1 MPTIGSR
8 RTYGNPVSVQA
19 LLEFIAPTP
28 AQLAASTKF
37 NISNIC
43 VGPDGNFYASVEN
56 DTTSN
61 RPKIVQ
67 CTPSGVI
74 TQLPLT
80 GGSPAPG
87 VADNFGGI
95 CTGPDGN
102 IWLCDSSN
110 ANIYKVSTAGTIIN
124 NYAPG
129 AGTNGLAG
137 IVTGSNGNMWF
148 ADNVSSQLGTMTTSG
163 GSISWFPTG
172 GGCHGLSVGPDG
184 NLWYTRQA
192 ANIVGR
198 CTTAGSITNVA
209 VGPAT
214 GPFFTNAG
222 PDGHVWFT
230 GRSNGTIGRITL
242 PGLGVSVWTMPAGSG
257 SGTGGCGAGPTAA
270 GTMWFTEETSN
281 KVASLP
287 VTGTSTP
294 GGLLQQANNT
304 AVTSTVTVTL
314 GAAATAGNLL
324 VCFVQAR
331 TGTTAIT
338 GPSGFT
344 QLGSQVNGTSCSIAA
359 FYKTAV
365 GGETS
370 FAPSNTGTVI
380 SAEVFE
386 VFGQTASPIN
396 TTSGVGYN
404 TSTVTATSI
413 TTGAVTPATSSSLI
427 LTAIVINGSNAT
439 FSNSWTNGWRS
450 LGISSDLHEE
460 WASLQTTSTSS
471 LSTNEGF
478 SAVSKNAASFTVV
491 VNTTAPS
498 ITETTIP
505 TTSSVPD
512 KIILGNDG
520 NMWCTEH
527 DAGTFLNVRL
537 T

>member
-8 RTYGNPVSVQA
+8 RTYGRPVTAQTLPEFLA
-19 LLEFIAPTP
+19 LTAADLIAN
-28 AQLAASTKF
+28 TKF
-37 NISNIC
+37 NLSNIC
-43 VGPDGNFYASVEN
+43 VGPDGNLWASTEN
-56 DTTSN
+56 DTTSDA
-61 RPKIVQ
+61 PQ
-67 CTPSGVI
+67 VI
-74 TQLPLT
+74 RC
-80 GGSPAPG
+80 SPAGEMSPPITVTG
-87 VADNFGGI
+87 ATAGDNFAGI
-95 CTGPDGN
+95 CAGPDGN
-102 IWLCDSSN
+102 IWLCDTTSKTV
-110 ANIYKVSTAGTIIN
+110 YKISTTGSVITS
-124 NYAPG
+124 YPLTG
-129 AGTNGLAG
+129 AGNLGLAG
-137 IVTGSNGNMWF
+137 IVAGPDGNMWF
-148 ADNVSSQLGTMTTSG
+148 ADNSGNQIGRMSTSG
-163 GSISWFPTG
+163 TGLTWFPTG

-192 ANIVGR
+192 ANKVGR
-198 CTTAGSITNVA
+198 CTTSGAITNISISPA
-209 VGPAT
+209 V
-214 GPFFTNAG
+214 GPFFTNPG

-230 GRSNGTIGRITL
+230 GRTNGTIGRITV
-242 PGLGVSVWTMPAGSG
+242 PGLAVSVWTMPSGSG

-270 GTMWFTEETSN
+270 GLMWFTEETSN

-294 GGLLQQANNT
+294 GGLLQQATNT
-304 AVTSTVTVTL
+304 ASASTVTVTL
-314 GAAATAGNLL
+314 GTAATAGNLL

-331 TGTTAIT
+331 VGTTAIT
-338 GPSGFT
+338 GPAGFT
-344 QLGSQVNGTSCSIAA
+344 QLGSQVNGTNCSIAV
-359 FYKTAV
+359 FYKTAA
-365 GGETS
+365 GGETT

-386 VFGQTASPIN
+386 IFGQTASPIN

-427 LTAIVINGSNAT
+427 LTAIVVQGTNTT
-439 FSNSWTNGWRS
+439 FSNSWTNGWVQ
-450 LGISSDLHEE
+450 LGTSSDQHEE
-460 WASLQTTSTSS
+460 WSSLQTTSTGS

-498 ITETTIP
+498 ITETAVP
-505 TTSSVPD
+505 TASASPD

-527 DAGTFLNVRL
+527 DAAKLLNIRL